1 MAEALY
7 QFLLLLY
14 CNKLWLENCI
24 PIKWKDTSII
34 GKNVKTVDYQ
44 DAGKV
49 VTILENEDAIIISSK
64 GAYSSYNYSVPKN
77 RVQGFDG
84 PDLMLSIARTE
95 LAEYEIKDIHNY
107 AAQLRSI
114 KTEKKGGEE
123 EEIIVPLIEEKLNVS
138 KKVITDEA
146 TIIKEPV
153 TETKIIEVSVM
164 HEEIVIV
171 KRPPTSGAAEGYRTT
186 VLENPPP
193 KNTRTE
199 MRVPLIHEEIKI
211 KKEPY
216 VKEEVVIRKKPITE
230 TKTVSDFVI
239 SEKVDTSSNNNTIA
253 HES

>member
-1 MAEALY
+1 MSSSADQQQPSASSITDW
-7 QFLLLLY
+7 
-14 CNKLWLENCI
+14 N
-24 PIKWKDTSII
+24 SII

-49 VTILENEDAIIISSK
+49 IGAVDNDDTIIISYEGPHST
-64 GAYSSYNYSVPKN
+64 YNYRVPK
-77 RVQGFDG
+77 RCVQGFND
-84 PDLMLSIARTE
+84 PDLLLSIARAE
-95 LAEYEIKDIHNY
+95 LADYEISDIHNY

-123 EEIIVPLIEEKLNVS
+123 ERIVPIIEEKLNVS

-153 TETKIIEVSVM
+153 METKTIEISIM
-164 HEEIVIV
+164 HEEIDIE
-171 KRPPTSGAAEGYRTT
+171 KRPVAEGDTI

-216 VKEEVVIRKKPITE
+216 VKEEIVIRKKPRTE
-230 TKTVSDFVI
+230 TKTVSEFVTK
-239 SEKVDTSSNNNTIA
+239 EKVDSSNNNNNNTIGQT
-253 HES
+253 S